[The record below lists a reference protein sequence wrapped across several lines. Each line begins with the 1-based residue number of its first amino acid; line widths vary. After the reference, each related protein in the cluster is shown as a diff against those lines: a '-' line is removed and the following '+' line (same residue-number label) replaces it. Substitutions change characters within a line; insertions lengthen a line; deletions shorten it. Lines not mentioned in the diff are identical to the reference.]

1 MKNSSKIKFYSI
13 KTVWVKWENNENS
26 LIHEL
31 INTTVI
37 KRFEIKKT
45 RNEMLHLMFSSVS
58 HELRTPINAFKNSI
72 LLIESSHQ
80 RFLSKFKEQKF
91 SHISEELYSTHSEQ
105 TDERFFTVCKI
116 SSTCMMTL
124 VKDILDLAK
133 IEAGTFKLDE

>member
-1 MKNSSKIKFYSI
+1 
-13 KTVWVKWENNENS
+13 
-26 LIHEL
+26 
-31 INTTVI
+31 
-37 KRFEIKKT
+37 
-45 RNEMLHLMFSSVS
+45 MLHLMFSSVS

-91 SHISEELYSTHSEQ
+91 SHISEELYSAHSEQ

-124 VKDILDLAK
+124 PK
-133 IEAGTFKLDE
+133 TFSISLKSRLELLSWTNSHSIFKFSSMRLSSFLNSSECKRASDSK